1 MKSKYTSIFL
11 LVFMLYACVPS
22 SEKTYTYLV
31 NEPIYMDI
39 NEFRNSVAI
48 TQDTHPIT
56 SYGKISYYKGFLFVS
71 EPQKG
76 IHIINN
82 TNPNNPYIVGYIEL
96 LGNADI
102 AIKNDI
108 LYADSYIDL
117 VWFNITN
124 PSIPVYEG
132 RLENAFEEA
141 FPPLEDVNLGI
152 DGSMVWN
159 KPDDKI
165 IVGWTI
171 TSRTETRSNSIFS
184 GFPWWI
190 ETDPVPVMSEKNTNG
205 INGSMSRFS
214 LHDDYLYAVINNNM
228 SIINVSGTTPVKAVD
243 NLYIGWNVETI
254 FYYKNNMFMG
264 TPTGLLIYSV
274 ENPTQPLFKS
284 SIQHV
289 LGCDPVVVE
298 NDIAYVTIHSGNL
311 CGQNNN
317 DLIAIDVKDVENPK
331 QVVSYT
337 MTKPKGLGIDNGTLF
352 ICDDG
357 LKIYKAD
364 NPQTIMANKL
374 AHYTNIDG
382 YDVIPF
388 ENTLMMIASDGI
400 YQYDYSDLNN
410 IHQISFLP
418 MSNEKEE

>member
-1 MKSKYTSIFL
+1 MKVIYVVIALLTSL
-11 LVFMLYACVPS
+11 LYACAPS
-22 SEKTYTYLV
+22 TENTEKYSV
-31 NEPIYMDI
+31 NEPIFMDAT
-39 NEFRNSVAI
+39 EFRSSIAI
-48 TQDTHPIT
+48 TQDVHPIT
-56 SYGKISYYKGFLFVS
+56 SYGKISFYKGYLFVS

-82 TNPNNPYIVGYIEL
+82 TDAKNPQVVGYIEL

-102 AIKNDI
+102 AIKDDI

-117 VWFNITN
+117 VWFDIST
-124 PSIPVYEG
+124 PATPLFVG
-132 RLENAFEEA
+132 RLENVFEQA
-141 FPPLEDVNLGI
+141 LPPLEDPSFGI
-152 DGSMVWN
+152 DGSMVWDR
-159 KPDDKI
+159 PSDQV

-171 TSRTETRSNSIFS
+171 ATRTIKTSNSIFS
-184 GFPWWI
+184 GFPWWSSS
-190 ETDPVPVMSEKNTNG
+190 DPTPIMAEKGSTG

-214 LHDDYLYAVINNNM
+214 LHDDYLYSVINNNM

-317 DLIAIDVKDVENPK
+317 ELIAIDVKDVENPK

-418 MSNEKEE
+418 MTNEKEE

>member
-1 MKSKYTSIFL
+1 MKVKYMLIVLATSL
-11 LVFMLYACVPS
+11 LYACTPS
-22 SEKTYTYLV
+22 TENTEKYSV
-31 NEPIYMDI
+31 NEPIFMDAT
-39 NEFRNSVAI
+39 EFRNSIAI
-48 TQDTHPIT
+48 TQDIHPIT
-56 SYGKISYYKGFLFVS
+56 SYGKISFYKGYLFVS

-82 TNPNNPYIVGYIEL
+82 TDAKNPQVVGYIEL

-102 AIKNDI
+102 AIKNDM

-117 VWFNITN
+117 VWFDITN
-124 PSIPVYEG
+124 PATPVFVG
-132 RLENAFEEA
+132 RLENVFEQA
-141 FPPLEDVNLGI
+141 LPPLEDPSFGI
-152 DGSMVWN
+152 DGLMVWDR
-159 KPDDKI
+159 PSDKV

-171 TSRTETRSNSIFS
+171 ASRTVKISNSIFS
-184 GFPWWI
+184 GFPWWPSS
-190 ETDPVPVMSEKNTNG
+190 DPTPIMAEKSSNG

-214 LHDDYLYAVINNNM
+214 LHDDYLYSVINNNM
-228 SIINVSGTTPVKAVD
+228 SIINLSGATPVKAVD
-243 NLYIGWNVETI
+243 NIYIGWDVETI

-274 ENPTQPLFKS
+274 ANPTQPVFKS

-317 DLIAIDVKDVENPK
+317 ELIVIDVKDVENPK
-331 QVVSYT
+331 QLVSYT

-364 NPQTIMANKL
+364 KPQTIMANEL
-374 AHYTNIDG
+374 AHYTGIDG

-418 MSNEKEE
+418 MTNDKE